1 MGKDLRFNF
10 VEAVDAFFGARFELL
25 VILWH
30 ILVEMMEI
38 VSPIEN
44 ANSRIESLSDSNPL
58 AVQSPKAFLDILRPP
73 HPKIPTQHHS
83 QPFTTRALDGRV

>member
-10 VEAVDAFFGARFELL
+10 VEAVDAFFGARFEALIL
-25 VILWH
+25 LWH

-44 ANSRIESLSDSNPL
+44 ANSRIESLS
-58 AVQSPKAFLDILRPP
+58 
-73 HPKIPTQHHS
+73 
-83 QPFTTRALDGRV
+83 